1 LKLIERPEVVAKA
14 VVTRQTAPRER
25 SGRLATLQKAAT
37 HAAMYFAALMFLS
50 PAALMVLT
58 AFKPESEVL
67 NPASAIPKTWTLA
80 NFAYVLGWAEEA
92 PFGRWLVNSFFISTS
107 VTLLVIVFSSMSAFA
122 ITRLRVPGGNL
133 FLGIVVA
140 SMMVPGQL
148 FLVPLYLMLSRLH
161 WLDTPAAL
169 IVPATAGG
177 FGVFMLSQ
185 FMRAVPESIE
195 EAALLDGCSSLGL
208 YLNVSLPLCAPAI
221 ATLGIFTFI
230 GSWNDFMGPLV
241 FLDSVRNYTL
251 PVGIALYQTS
261 YYTEYGLTLA
271 TSALATAPL
280 ILVFMA
286 FQRQIV
292 ESMASTGLKD

>member
-1 LKLIERPEVVAKA
+1 MNKFGKWANHLVMAIVALGFLAPVV
-14 VVTRQTAPRER
+14 
-25 SGRLATLQKAAT
+25 
-37 HAAMYFAALMFLS
+37 LMFLTS
-50 PAALMVLT
+50 
-58 AFKPESEVL
+58 FKPEQEVL
-67 NPASAIPKTWTLA
+67 NPESAIPRVWTLA
-80 NFAYVLGWAEEA
+80 NYQHVLSWAEEA
-92 PFGRWLVNSFFISTS
+92 PFMRWLLNSFFISTS
-107 VTLLVIVFSSMSAFA
+107 VTLLVVTFSSMAAYA
-122 ITRLRVPGGNL
+122 IARLRVPGGNL

-140 SMMVPGQL
+140 SMMVPAQL

-177 FGVFMLSQ
+177 FGVFMLTQ
-185 FMRAVPESIE
+185 FMRSMPEVVE
-195 EAALLDGCSSLGL
+195 EAALLDGCTPFG
-208 YLNVSLPLCAPAI
+208 VFWHMTIPLCAPSL

-230 GSWNDFMGPLV
+230 GSWNDFLGPLV
-241 FLDSVRNYTL
+241 FMDSVRNYTL

-271 TSALATAPL
+271 TSVLATTPL
-280 ILVFMA
+280 ILIFMA

>member
-1 LKLIERPEVVAKA
+1 MGIVALGFLAPVV
-14 VVTRQTAPRER
+14 
-25 SGRLATLQKAAT
+25 
-37 HAAMYFAALMFLS
+37 
-50 PAALMVLT
+50 LMVLT
-58 AFKPESEVL
+58 SFKPEQEVL
-67 NPASAIPKTWTLA
+67 NPASAIPKVWTLG
-80 NFAYVLGWAEEA
+80 NYRHVLGWAEEA
-92 PFGRWLVNSFFISTS
+92 PFMRWLLNSFFISTS
-107 VTLLVIVFSSMSAFA
+107 VTLLVVTFSSMAAYA
-122 ITRLRVPGGNL
+122 IARMRVPGGNL

-140 SMMVPGQL
+140 SMMVPAQL

-177 FGVFMLSQ
+177 FGVFMLTQ
-185 FMRAVPESIE
+185 FMRGMPEVVE
-195 EAALLDGCSSLGL
+195 EAALLDGCTPFG
-208 YLNVSLPLCAPAI
+208 VFWHMTIPLCAPSL

-230 GSWNDFMGPLV
+230 GSWNDFLGPLV
-241 FLDSVRNYTL
+241 FMDSVRNYTL

-271 TSALATAPL
+271 TSVLATAPL
-280 ILVFMA
+280 ILIFMA

>member
-1 LKLIERPEVVAKA
+1 MRKP
-14 VVTRQTAPRER
+14 
-25 SGRLATLQKAAT
+25 LQKV
-37 HAAMYFAALMFLS
+37 HVGFMSLLALLFLS
-50 PAALMVLT
+50 PVILMVLT
-58 AFKPESEVL
+58 SFKPESEVL
-67 NPASAIPKTWTLA
+67 NPESAIPKTWTLA
-80 NFAYVLGWAEEA
+80 NYAHILGWTEEA
-92 PFGRWLVNSFFISTS
+92 PFGRWLLNSFFVSTS
-107 VTLLVIVFSSMSAFA
+107 VTLLVVLFSSMAA
-122 ITRLRVPGGNL
+122 YGIARLRAPGGGV

-140 SMMVPGQL
+140 SMMIPGQL
-148 FLVPLYLMLSRLH
+148 FLVPLYLMLSRLG

-177 FGVFMLSQ
+177 FGVFMLTQ
-185 FMRAVPESIE
+185 FMRAVPEAVE
-195 EAALLDGCSSLGL
+195 EAALIDGCSPAG
-208 YLNVSLPLCAPAI
+208 VFHHVTLPLVGPAI

-230 GSWNDFMGPLV
+230 GSWNDFLGPLV
-241 FLDSVRNYTL
+241 FMDSVRNYTL

-286 FQRQIV
+286 FQRRIV

>member
-1 LKLIERPEVVAKA
+1 MNKLGKWFNHVVMGIVALGFLA
-14 VVTRQTAPRER
+14 PVV
-25 SGRLATLQKAAT
+25 
-37 HAAMYFAALMFLS
+37 
-50 PAALMVLT
+50 LMVLT
-58 AFKPESEVL
+58 SFKPEREVL
-67 NPASAIPKTWTLA
+67 NPESAFPKTWTLG
-80 NFAYVLGWAEEA
+80 NYQHVLSWAEEA
-92 PFGRWLVNSFFISTS
+92 PFTRWLLNSFFISTS
-107 VTLLVIVFSSMSAFA
+107 VTLLVVTFSAMAAYA
-122 ITRLRVPGGNL
+122 IARLRVPGGNL

-140 SMMVPGQL
+140 SMMVPAQL

-177 FGVFMLSQ
+177 FGVFMLTQ
-185 FMRAVPESIE
+185 FMRGMPEVVE
-195 EAALLDGCSSLGL
+195 EAALLDGCSSFG
-208 YLNVSLPLCAPAI
+208 VFWHMTIPLCAPSL

-230 GSWNDFMGPLV
+230 GSWNDFLGPLV
-241 FLDSVRNYTL
+241 FMDSVRNYTL

-271 TSALATAPL
+271 TSVLATAPL
-280 ILVFMA
+280 IFIFMA